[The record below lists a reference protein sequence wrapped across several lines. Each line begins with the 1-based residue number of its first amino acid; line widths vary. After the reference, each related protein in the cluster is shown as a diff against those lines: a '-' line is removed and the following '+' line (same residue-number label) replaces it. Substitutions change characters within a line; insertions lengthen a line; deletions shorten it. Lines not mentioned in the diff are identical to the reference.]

1 MKQFIAAFINII
13 AAIIAVVALA
23 LIQVEFQGNNIY
35 NILHSPEFEKT
46 DEFARL
52 FNERFNE
59 VFTLISL
66 KNIFEVNEKLDYDT
80 IVAESLDEVNGIKK
94 WTLSECLDVA
104 KAHGLMIDKDYSV
117 IVESNKNTT
126 PFQRDVIYNFMF
138 KVYPSPTRV
147 GAQSEEDFITEIMQN
162 LANYYKSKENLSESK
177 TNFHYVATFND
188 DLTGQT
194 LNYSNTSLT
203 AEDILNSDAFL
214 YISSK
219 ENVITSNID
228 AVGTE
233 TFRYAIQNNP
243 HPDKDISLFCSI
255 DTNYPTTDNFKLAH
269 DAYAYEKNRCGSLLT
284 TTIVSGIIF
293 LISLLVFIIFIFST
307 NKKIDESKK
316 LFFHIPTEFF
326 IILYIFVISLML
338 LFINKLAG
346 GYKIYGYDFSNSYT
360 NFYILAIYITT
371 ILLATVLATKYAN
384 DSLTLTYLRS
394 LNKDTDESV
403 PNFNSNILFLGIFIP
418 IILFIFISVYLIY
431 LFSTTNN
438 VNYLMLGIFIFVS
451 ALGFLVY
458 VLYIRN
464 GFNKALDVQVKSNEM
479 RSSLIANVSHDIKTP
494 LTSILNYTQIISD
507 EIKNPDKDSKKNLL
521 HYSEIITNKSNRLNE
536 LINDLIFDSKVRSG
550 NVELNMSVLDLNA
563 FINQVLAEFDDRL
576 KEKGLKVVL
585 DNNAKHMNILAD
597 SSQLYRVF
605 QNLFSNIYKYALEN
619 SRVYVDIENVKSKIF
634 ITIKNIQKEKI
645 EVNVDTLKDRFVRGD
660 KSRNTEGFGLGLSI
674 AESLV
679 SSMGGKLDIESVKDE
694 FLAKLSFMTYDE

>member
-1 MKQFIAAFINII
+1 MRQFIAAFVNII
-13 AAIIAVVALA
+13 AAIIAVVTLA

-35 NILHSPEFEKT
+35 DILHSPEFEKT
-46 DEFARL
+46 DEFASL

-66 KNIFEVNEKLDYDT
+66 KNIFEVNEKIDYDT

-104 KAHGLMIDKDYSV
+104 KAHGLMIDKDYNV
-117 IVESNKNTT
+117 IMESNKNTT
-126 PFQRDVIYNFMF
+126 PFQRNIIYNFMF
-138 KVYPSPTRV
+138 KVYPSLSRV
-147 GAQSEEDFITEIMQN
+147 GAQNEEEFITEIMQN
-162 LANYYKSKENLSESK
+162 LANYYKAKDNLSEAK
-177 TNFHYVATFND
+177 TNFHYVATFKD

-194 LNYSNTSLT
+194 LNYNNTSLT
-203 AEDILNSDAFL
+203 TEDILDSNAFL

-219 ENVITSNID
+219 ENIITSNID
-228 AVGTE
+228 AAGTD
-233 TFRYAIQNNP
+233 TFRYAIKNNP
-243 HPDKDISLFCSI
+243 HPDKDINLFCSI
-255 DTNYPTTDNFKLAH
+255 DTNYLAADNFKQNH
-269 DAYAYEKNRCGSLLT
+269 DLYAYEKNRCCSLLT
-284 TTIVSGIIF
+284 TTIISGIIF
-293 LISLLVFIIFIFST
+293 LISLFVFIIFILST
-307 NKKIDESKK
+307 NKKIDESEK
-316 LFFHIPTEFF
+316 LFFHIPTEFY

-338 LFINKLAG
+338 LFINRLAS
-346 GYKIYGYDFSNSYT
+346 GYKIYGYDFSKSYT

-394 LNKDTDESV
+394 LNKDIDENI
-403 PNFNSNILFLGIFIP
+403 PNSNSYILFLGIFIP
-418 IILFIFISVYLIY
+418 IILFILISVYLIY
-431 LFSTTNN
+431 LFSTTNK
-438 VNYLMLGIFIFVS
+438 VNYLVLGIFIFVS

-550 NVELNMSVLDLNA
+550 NVELDMNVLDLNA
-563 FINQVLAEFDDRL
+563 FINQVLAEFDDKL
-576 KEKGLKVVL
+576 KEKGLKVIL

-619 SRVYVDIENVKSKIF
+619 SRVYVDIENIKSKTF